1 MHEGQVIRR
10 SLFIAGGHAPEL
22 LQPVDTPFPPAP
34 LPVHLWV
41 EPRRAPALV
50 AFRLPLRA
58 LIFPLR
64 DHVPDPSAPQH
75 LPALRITVAFVQRR
89 LVRPLPGPAPRP
101 GHANAIQHRHQLHA
115 FVPLA
120 RRQHHRQRP
129 PPPVGGEVQL
139 GGEPAATATQRLVG
153 RCDFP
158 LFPPPPAARPVRGC
172 GGPPPRADGPGPWCR
187 RSRPPSRRLP
197 RQLPPRPARPEGLAP
212 RSLCAASGAAGRGR
226 SSTSH
231 TAPGDRA
238 REHRC
243 AAPRECR

>member
-1 MHEGQVIRR
+1 KMPEGQVIRR
-10 SLFIAGGHAPEL
+10 SLFILGGHAPEL

-139 GGEPAATATQRLVG
+139 GGQATPTATERLVG
-153 RCDFP
+153 RHDFP
-158 LFPPPPAARPVRGC
+158 PFSAAAGGSACAGEWRAPAASWWARTMLPSIETTVHTTAPPA
-172 GGPPPRADGPGPWCR
+172 
-187 RSRPPSRRLP
+187 
-197 RQLPPRPARPEGLAP
+197 
-212 RSLCAASGAAGRGR
+212 
-226 SSTSH
+226 
-231 TAPGDRA
+231 
-238 REHRC
+238 
-243 AAPRECR
+243 